1 MMIQPCNKPLKSNP
15 FTTYRDPQ
23 TGKWTVVKP
32 EQNQVN
38 NSNNSN
44 SFSKAIKSL
53 EKQRESHLKIVAA

>member
-1 MMIQPCNKPLKSNP
+1 MQPCNKPLKSNP

-32 EQNQVN
+32 QENKIN
-38 NSNNSN
+38 DSSKSKCFSNPIN
-44 SFSKAIKSL
+44 SL